1 MKKLLFLFLLTLSY
15 CVSFAQYPVIQNLG
29 APKTLVVSKGGL
41 VADSSLILPVFSD
54 TGAAN
59 LSPYVKTYPG
69 NMIRVGNQVWV
80 RNVNA
85 TGWLALA
92 TSGTAV
98 GTVQNISQ
106 GYGITNTPNPITVS
120 GIVKVDTTVATGL
133 SGKYLRI
140 VDTNKLVS
148 KTQSI
153 LTTAP
158 LTGGGNLTATRTI
171 SIPAATSSVN
181 GYLASTDFT
190 KFTNKV
196 DTIYRTPNKDSIQF
210 KINGRYYAI
219 KDSIGTGG
227 GGSVSISQGYGI
239 TNTPNPITSTGT
251 IRVDSA
257 TLSAKYLRLTDTS
270 SMLNPYVKKTTT
282 ISTTSPLTGG
292 GNLSNNLTL
301 SIPAATS
308 SQNGYLTSTNFNL
321 FSNKVD
327 TIYRTPGKDS
337 IQFLINGRYRA
348 IKDSTGG
355 GGTITTAVDTIYRT
369 PGKDSIIFTINGT
382 RRAIKDSVGSGGG
395 GSVTAV
401 TASAPLSS
409 SGGTTPNITMPAASN
424 SQNGY
429 LTSSDFNYFANK
441 IASVGGS
448 GIITS
453 TGGYNPVISS
463 FMNSNKLLGR
473 NSTTAGDMEEITIG
487 SGLSMTGT
495 TLFLSGGTG
504 GSQNLQQV
512 INTGDT
518 LTNTF
523 HFSTNAGD
531 PKVNLDGVR
540 LSAPQTYQFP
550 DSSGILALKSDLAAP
565 TYTIDLTTSNY
576 TMTNAGVYNI
586 RYGTDSTNPFSIFFP
601 DAIALNGKRITLI
614 NNDVDFLNNAIIDT
628 TSGHPESTPKYQ
640 GSQKTVW
647 QIPYGMTYEF
657 VSINGYWMST
667 NPMPVN
673 TQDLWLDY
681 DTYGEQY
688 IPFGGIYK
696 TYNAAPAKAGNYYKI
711 WFPDPKKNNGERIT
725 LINSDTTYPIKI
737 QGTWIPISKSTYGGQ
752 IVIVPPQSTY
762 EFVSIDSQW
771 ICVNTGMPITF
782 FNIDLTTSSFNV
794 LAPGVYQFS
803 TTSAINGANLPS
815 DAESYDGKQITLINS
830 DPTTSLTF
838 VNGVNP
844 DGTSYTS
851 LAAGVSTTL
860 VSIGGKWI
868 KIN

>member
-1 MKKLLFLFLLTLSY
+1 MKKLSLLILFLLAY
-15 CVSFAQYPVIQNLG
+15 CFSFSQFPVTQNLG

-41 VADSSLILPVFSD
+41 QADSALILPVFPD

-59 LSPYVKTYPG
+59 LSPYVKNYSG
-69 NMIRVGNQVWV
+69 NMIIVGNQVYV
-80 RNVNA
+80 RNA
-85 TGWLALA
+85 TATAWLILA

-98 GTVQNISQ
+98 GSVQSVTQ
-106 GYGITNTPNPITVS
+106 GYGITNSPNPITVS
-120 GIVKVDTTVATGL
+120 GTVKVDTTVATGL

-158 LTGGGNLTATRTI
+158 LTGGGNLTTTRTI
-171 SIPAATSSVN
+171 SMPAATASV
-181 GYLASTDFT
+181 
-190 KFTNKV
+190 
-196 DTIYRTPNKDSIQF
+196 
-210 KINGRYYAI
+210 
-219 KDSIGTGG
+219 
-227 GGSVSISQGYGI
+227 
-239 TNTPNPITSTGT
+239 
-251 IRVDSA
+251 
-257 TLSAKYLRLTDTS
+257 
-270 SMLNPYVKKTTT
+270 
-282 ISTTSPLTGG
+282 
-292 GNLSNNLTL
+292 
-301 SIPAATS
+301 
-308 SQNGYLTSTNFNL
+308 NGYLTSTNFTTFNNKENAL
-321 FSNKVD
+321 TFTSPLSRTTNTISIPQATSSVSGYLNATDWNTFNNKVSSTRTISTTSPLFGGGDLSTNLTFSIKKASATDSGYLSAANWNTFNNKIGPSD
-327 TIYRTPGKDS
+327 TANRWVNNITRTPGKDS
-337 IQFLINGRYRA
+337 IIFFIGANRYA

-369 PGKDSIIFTINGT
+369 IGKDSIQFTIGG
-382 RRAIKDSVGSGGG
+382 RYRAIKDSVGIGTVTSVSGVSPIQVFNG
-395 GSVTAV
+395 A
-401 TASAPLSS
+401 
-409 SGGTTPNITMPAASN
+409 TTPQIQMPAASN
-424 SQNGY
+424 FQNGY
-429 LTSSDFNYFANK
+429 LTSSDWVSFTSK
-441 IASVGGS
+441 VSSVGGS
-448 GIITS
+448 GLIVS

-463 FMNSNKLLGR
+463 SVNANKLVGR
-473 NSTTAGDMEEITIG
+473 NSITGGEMEEITIG

-495 TLFLSGGTG
+495 TLFLSGGAG

-540 LSAPQTYQFP
+540 LSAPRTYQFP

-565 TYTIDLTTSNY
+565 TYTIDLTAANY

-586 RYGTDSTNPFSIFFP
+586 IYGTDSTTPYYITFP

-614 NNDVDFLNNAIIDT
+614 NNAVDFLNNAIIDT
-628 TSGHPESTPKYQ
+628 TSGHPETTPKYQ

-696 TYNAAPAKAGNYYKI
+696 TYDAAPAKEGNYYRI

-737 QGTWIPISKSTYGGQ
+737 QGTWIPVSKNSYSN
-752 IVIVPPQSTY
+752 IINKVAPQSTY
-762 EFVSIDSQW
+762 EFVSMDSQW
-771 ICVNTGMPITF
+771 VCVNMSTPPTF
-782 FNIDLTTSSFNV
+782 YNLDLSTNASRMKSN
-794 LAPGVYQFS
+794 GVYQ
-803 TTSAINGANLPS
+803 INNAYGNPLEFPVAS
-815 DAESYDGKQITLINS
+815 EFDGKTITIINS
-830 DPTTSLTF
+830 DGTNDANIAAPYPISATSSSITIVGSGVVDTF
-838 VNGVNP
+838 
-844 DGTSYTS
+844 T
-851 LAAGVSTTL
+851 
-860 VSIGGKWI
+860 SIGGKWI
-868 KIN
+868 LTSSL